1 MKQQLTKTANEV
13 TKIITNFWQLA
24 LYTSMIGLAVY
35 VLYEVKTKL
44 AGIGLAVVLAAAATV
59 VVVEGTIRFI
69 KYLSK

>member
-1 MKQQLTKTANEV
+1 MNQVKEQVNKVQKVLN
-13 TKIITNFWQLA
+13 NFWQLA